1 MSIEQEARFRVKNI
15 LGVAQPFW
23 QGGALR
29 LTIPK
34 RVRQRY
40 ALDEKVGREFFAL
53 VFLETDRGI
62 LLLPLEKVPLN
73 PINVRSA
80 LQFIDLSKISDE
92 ELEVLL
98 EEEE

>member
-1 MSIEQEARFRVKNI
+1 MSVEQEIKLRIRGI

-34 RVRQRY
+34 RARKKY
-40 ALDEKVGREFFAL
+40 ALDEKVGEEFFAL
-53 VFLETDRGI
+53 IFLETDRGI
-62 LLLPLEKVPLN
+62 LLLPLEKVVN

-80 LQFIDLSKISDE
+80 LQFVDLSKISDE
-92 ELEVLL
+92 ELETLL
-98 EEEE
+98 EEE